1 MGIKMAKQ
9 RKEYMEEAER
19 CALRLFMMYHK
30 ENNSAP
36 SDSVIKSAMT
46 KAKNFASSAIY
57 QEARKRLGVSYTN
70 WSNPLSS
77 HPDYDK
83 VIEQIFKEIEEDVDN
98 FRIRQQNS

>member
-1 MGIKMAKQ
+1 MAKQ

-46 KAKNFASSAIY
+46 KAKNFASNAIY
-57 QEARKRLGVSYTN
+57 HEARKRLGIQGYSN
-70 WSNPLSS
+70 WSHPLHM
-77 HPDYDK
+77 HPDFND
-83 VIEQIFKEIEEDVDN
+83 VLEQIFKEIDEDVND
-98 FRIRQQNS
+98 FWLRQHNP

>member
-1 MGIKMAKQ
+1 MAKQ

-46 KAKNFASSAIY
+46 KAKNFASNAIY
-57 QEARKRLGVSYTN
+57 QEARKRLGVSYDN
-70 WSNPLSS
+70 WLGPLHT
-77 HPDYDK
+77 HPDFND
-83 VIEQIFKEIEEDVDN
+83 VLEQIFKEIDEDVND
-98 FRIRQQNS
+98 FWLRQQP

>member
-1 MGIKMAKQ
+1 MTKPK

-46 KAKNFASSAIY
+46 KAKNFASNAIY
-57 QEARKRLGVSYTN
+57 QEARKRLGISYDN
-70 WSNPLSS
+70 WRGPLHT
-77 HPDYDK
+77 HPDFND
-83 VIEQIFKEIEEDVDN
+83 VLEQIFKEIDEDVND
-98 FRIRQQNS
+98 FWLRQQHS

>member
-1 MGIKMAKQ
+1 MAKQ

-46 KAKNFASSAIY
+46 KAKNFASAAIY
-57 QEARKRLGVSYTN
+57 HEARKRLGNYDVYHGIE
-70 WSNPLSS
+70 S
-77 HPDYDK
+77 HPDFDD
-83 VIEQIFKEIEEDVDN
+83 VIEQIFKEIDEDVND
-98 FRIRQQNS
+98 FWLRQHNS

>member
-1 MGIKMAKQ
+1 MAK

-36 SDSVIKSAMT
+36 SDTVIKSAMT
-46 KAKNFASSAIY
+46 KAKNFASAAIY
-57 QEARKRLGVSYTN
+57 DEARKRLGVNGYSS
-70 WSNPLSS
+70 WSHPLNS
-77 HPDYDK
+77 HPDYND

-98 FRIRQQNS
+98 FRLRQHNS

>member
-1 MGIKMAKQ
+1 MAKQ

-46 KAKNFASSAIY
+46 KAKNFASSVIY
-57 QEARKRLGVSYTN
+57 KEARKRLPDYTI
-70 WSNPLSS
+70 WHGRLSE

-83 VIEQIFKEIEEDVDN
+83 VIEQIFKEIDEDVND
-98 FRIRQQNS
+98 FWLRQQNS